1 MTATMEAP
9 TGLAV
14 PTLRRSP
21 VPLRDPVPAR
31 RVLDR
36 NESRVVDATQ
46 GTLTLVSALP
56 PAAPEF
62 DVQPEPATPSAPPED
77 REWVARFVQAATE
90 VASGL
95 RSSSQL
101 IRWTTPEIHAGIH
114 RRHAL
119 ASRVRGAGLYRAG
132 KPVVRSLRM
141 QVVRRGVYEVA
152 AVVADLDRFRAVAL
166 RVERFDGRWRVTALE
181 VG

>member
-9 TGLAV
+9 TSLAV
-14 PTLRRSP
+14 PALRRSP

-36 NESRVVDATQ
+36 HESRVVDATQ
-46 GTLTLVSALP
+46 GTLTLVPATP

-62 DVQPEPATPSAPPED
+62 AVQPEPAIPSAPPED

-101 IRWTTPEIHAGIH
+101 IRWTTPEIHAAIH

-119 ASRVRGAGLYRAG
+119 AARVRGAGLYRAG

-141 QVVRRGVYEVA
+141 QVVRRGVYEVT